1 MNVTTLNVEIEA
13 QIAELEALSTHQA
26 QTIDDL
32 SIMVS
37 KQWDKIDKLEA
48 KVGALVERFL
58 ALEDNTSPAPEN
70 TRPPHY

>member
-1 MNVTTLNVEIEA
+1 MDVKKTNAEVEA
-13 QIAELEALSTHQA
+13 RIAELESLSTHQA
-26 QTIDDL
+26 QVIDDL

-37 KQWDKIDKLEA
+37 KQWDKIDKLES
-48 KVGALVERFL
+48 KVGALVDRFL